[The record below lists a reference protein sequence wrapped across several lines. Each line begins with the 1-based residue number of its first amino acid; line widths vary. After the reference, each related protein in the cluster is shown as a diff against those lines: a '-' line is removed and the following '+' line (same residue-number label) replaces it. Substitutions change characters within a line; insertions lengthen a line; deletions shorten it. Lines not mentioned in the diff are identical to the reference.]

1 MEEMEDVVGLDSND
15 LKEIGLN
22 MAQRNRVV
30 NSPPGP
36 CVPFCSTRVFLYDAK
51 LRSDLPRS

>member
-30 NSPPGP
+30 NSHPGDVYP
-36 CVPFCSTRVFLYDAK
+36 IL
-51 LRSDLPRS
+51 